1 MDSRKNS
8 LQLIELS
15 SVNRV
20 SFVYVSSWINKRRS
34 FREIFFPFLLI
45 LSCLFVVGKKKDPQ
59 RWTKGEYTGIIEDVQ
74 DDSGWSKAPPAKSSG
89 SWEDTTEDWGC
100 EGTSWDEK
108 PTGDERVIVDKTDQ
122 DSWPTVGGKGK
133 NTSDSPENVDE
144 VPGKEC
150 MGTFGD
156 SLDAVIDGMEAAEE
170 AAGGGLNS
178 AKWDTESSR
187 KDTSTENSSNL
198 KQFDKGQAW
207 SKTPGKDVK
216 LKEIDYNSE
225 NLSYS
230 WDESSS
236 KQTSS
241 SLKQTAPGCQ
251 EQPETSDK
259 WKAVGNP
266 GNKTETAPD
275 EETGWGESSGKKRN
289 SGSNWG
295 TPWSAQGL
303 SLTGTE
309 IWDQSS
315 ADAKETGDKG
325 SDWSSEDSKGNAD
338 TSWVTVEQSGG
349 DDGQDWDSWSTAGSK
364 RNKVGVKS

>member
-1 MDSRKNS
+1 MSG
-8 LQLIELS
+8 L
-15 SVNRV
+15 
-20 SFVYVSSWINKRRS
+20 
-34 FREIFFPFLLI
+34 PA
-45 LSCLFVVGKKKDPQ
+45 VGKKKDPQ

-74 DDSGWSKAPPAKSSG
+74 DDSGWSKAPPAKTSE

-108 PTGDERVIVDKTDQ
+108 PSGDERVIVDKTDQ
-122 DSWPTVGGKGK
+122 ASWPTVGGRGK
-133 NTSDSPENVDE
+133 NTSETPGNMEE
-144 VPGKEC
+144 VSGKEG
-150 MGTFGD
+150 MSTFGD

-170 AAGGGLNS
+170 AAGGELINS
-178 AKWDTESSR
+178 TKWNTESSG
-187 KDTSTENSSNL
+187 KDTNTENSSNL
-198 KQFDKGQAW
+198 TQFDKGQAW

-216 LKEIDYNSE
+216 LKEIVDYNSE
-225 NLSYS
+225 NLSFS
-230 WDESSS
+230 WDESTSGWNETTSGS

-241 SLKQTAPGCQ
+241 GLKQNTSGLKQNTSGCQ
-251 EQPETSDK
+251 EQPEISDK

-266 GNKTETAPD
+266 GNKTEPAAD

-315 ADAKETGDKG
+315 ADTKGTGDKG
-325 SDWSSEDSKGNAD
+325 SDWTSDDSKGNTD
-338 TSWVTVEQSGG
+338 TAWVSVEQSGG
-349 DDGQDWDSWSTAGSK
+349 DEGQDWDSWSTAGSK
-364 RNKVGVKS
+364 RNKVGVIYLDFDLTC